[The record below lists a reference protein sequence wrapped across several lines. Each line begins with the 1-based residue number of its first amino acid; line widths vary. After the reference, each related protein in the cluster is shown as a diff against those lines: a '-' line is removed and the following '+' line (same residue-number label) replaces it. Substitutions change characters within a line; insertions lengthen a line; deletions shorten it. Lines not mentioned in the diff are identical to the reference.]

1 MTETQI
7 TIAAL
12 ATLGCITFLFWKD
25 NPIFTF
31 LEHVSLA
38 GSAAYIV
45 GNTYHRYIVPT
56 VRDDIIG
63 NGELIWILPC
73 ILGLL
78 IYFKYSSSLG
88 WVARYPMSFWVGYG
102 AGWTLADR
110 IAPMLT
116 QVRASFFNINSL
128 DTFIVFL
135 AFVTG
140 LLYFVFTIKRENSVM
155 APITSIGRYGILIAL
170 GASFGSTALY
180 RFNLFVGRS
189 MFVMFD
195 WLKLGG

>member
-12 ATLGCITFLFWKD
+12 VTLGSVTFLFWKD

-38 GSAAYIV
+38 GSAAYIA

-63 NGELIWILPC
+63 EGELIWILPC

-78 IYFKYSSSLG
+78 IYFKYSSSLA

-102 AGWTLADR
+102 AGYTLAYM

-116 QVRASFFNINSL
+116 QVRASFFNINSINAL
-128 DTFIVFL
+128 IVFVT
-135 AFVTG
+135 FVTG
-140 LLYFVFTIKRENSVM
+140 LLYFVFTIKREGNVM
-155 APITSIGRYGILIAL
+155 TPITSIGRYGILIAL

-180 RFNLFVGRS
+180 RFNLFVGRT

-195 WLKLGG
+195 WLKLG